1 MQVYRTTNHT
11 KYDLKYDL
19 VWITKYRRAVLGGV
33 VGTRVRELVREICR
47 ANDIEILRGH
57 VGKDHVHLFVSVPP
71 YLSVSKVMQYVKGKT
86 SHKLLMEFAH
96 LRRQFW
102 GRHLWA
108 RGYFAASSGN
118 VTDEVIAQYIATPGQ
133 EPSEADEDFKVEE

>member
-1 MQVYRTTNHT
+1 MS
-11 KYDLKYDL
+11 
-19 VWITKYRRAVLGGV
+19 
-33 VGTRVRELVREICR
+33 ICLCR
-47 ANDIEILRGH
+47 CA
-57 VGKDHVHLFVSVPP
+57 
-71 YLSVSKVMQYVKGKT
+71 LSVGEQGDEYLKGKT

-118 VTDEVIAQYIATPGQ
+118 VTDEVILQYIATQGQ
-133 EPSEADEDFKVEE
+133 EPSEADEDFKIEE